1 MLKQW
6 LTIFLDILFYVRN
19 CYKKLIK
26 PVRAYQLGSVTL
38 VVPLLTLIAIL
49 NTIYEYFMNHNKN
62 KFIQNNSFY
71 FDYY

>member
-26 PVRAYQLGSVTL
+26 PVRAYPLGSVTL
-38 VVPLLTLIAIL
+38 VVPLLTLTAIL
-49 NTIYEYFMNHNKN
+49 NTIYEYLMNHNKN
-62 KFIQNNSFY
+62 KFIQK
-71 FDYY
+71 